1 MPTPSRRA
9 RKPLPPLKPRRAPNT
24 VLRRRLL
31 MSALSLAF
39 VMLTG
44 GVFYRQVIQTEFL
57 QREGE
62 ARYLRDAV
70 IPARRGMILD
80 RNGEPLAVST
90 PVETVWAEPRKLI
103 NHLDKIP
110 ALAGALGMDAAF
122 LRDRIEGNRDKGFL
136 YVKRRVTF
144 EEARAVREAI
154 AEHGIEGVDFE
165 SEYRRFY
172 PGAEVFAHVIG
183 FTNIEDRGQEGMEL
197 AYDRVLKAEP
207 GLQRVIRDGRRR
219 TVQQV
224 EQVRPP
230 RPGRDLALTL
240 DRRLQ
245 YLAYRE
251 LKAAVTEHKAK
262 GGTLVVLDVA
272 TGEVLAMVNQPS
284 FNPNSDRSGG
294 SERRRNRALTDV
306 MEPGSTLKPF
316 VVAAALEKKVIGPSN
331 RFSTAPYNV
340 GRNVVRDVHNY
351 GTLDVTGI
359 ITKSSNVGSVK
370 IAQMMSYG
378 DLWSLY
384 DRLGFGHPTG
394 VEFPGESRGILR
406 HHSTWRPFEH
416 ATHSFGYGLSVT
428 SLQLAQAYLVLAAD
442 GVKRPVS
449 LFKRDPLTQA
459 SSAREEVRVLSQD
472 TTRRLRAMM
481 ETVVSEQGT
490 AKQAIVAGYRAAG
503 KTGTAKKSAGKAGYA
518 SNRYQSVFAGFIP
531 AGQPRF
537 VMVVMIDE
545 PGAGAYYG
553 GVVAAPIFQKV
564 MDGALRLFNVPPD
577 DPEPSMMLAQHLKGT
592 AP

>member
-1 MPTPSRRA
+1 
-9 RKPLPPLKPRRAPNT
+9 

-31 MSALSLAF
+31 MSGLSLAF
-39 VMLTG
+39 VVLTS

-70 IPARRGMILD
+70 IPARRGMITD

-90 PVETVWAEPRKLI
+90 PVETVWAEPRKLVE
-103 NHLDKIP
+103 HLDKIP
-110 ALAGALGMDAAF
+110 AIAQALGMDAAF
-122 LRDRIEGNRDKGFL
+122 LRDRIESNRDKGFL

-144 EEARAVREAI
+144 EEARRCVRPSPSHKI
-154 AEHGIEGVDFE
+154 TGLDFE

-183 FTNIEDRGQEGMEL
+183 FTNIEDRGQEGIEL

-207 GLQRVIRDGRRR
+207 GLQRVIRDGRKR

-224 EQVRPP
+224 EQISPP
-230 RPGRDLALTL
+230 HPGRDLALSL

-316 VVAAALEKKVIGPSN
+316 VVAAALEKQVISPAS
-331 RFSTAPYNV
+331 RFSTAPYNI

-370 IAQMMSYG
+370 IAQKMSLRRSLEPLRSARIRSSDRRRLSG
-378 DLWSLY
+378 RESWPSQASFDLAALRACHALLRLWSL
-384 DRLGFGHPTG
+384 GHSAATG
-394 VEFPGESRGILR
+394 S
-406 HHSTWRPFEH
+406 
-416 ATHSFGYGLSVT
+416 GLS
-428 SLQLAQAYLVLAAD
+428 
-442 GVKRPVS
+442 G
-449 LFKRDPLTQA
+449 
-459 SSAREEVRVLSQD
+459 
-472 TTRRLRAMM
+472 
-481 ETVVSEQGT
+481 
-490 AKQAIVAGYRAAG
+490 
-503 KTGTAKKSAGKAGYA
+503 
-518 SNRYQSVFAGFIP
+518 
-531 AGQPRF
+531 AGQP
-537 VMVVMIDE
+537 M
-545 PGAGAYYG
+545 A
-553 GVVAAPIFQKV
+553 
-564 MDGALRLFNVPPD
+564 
-577 DPEPSMMLAQHLKGT
+577 
-592 AP
+592 